1 MSIGIPSAGL
11 LLMSLAISD
20 SVNFSADRGGAWG
33 LWVWSE
39 ESERVSMALD
49 GDAEVWA

>member
-1 MSIGIPSAGL
+1 
-11 LLMSLAISD
+11 MSLAIND
-20 SVNFSADRGGAWG
+20 SVNFSADRGAWG

>member
-1 MSIGIPSAGL
+1 
-11 LLMSLAISD
+11 MSLAIND
-20 SVNFSADRGGAWG
+20 SAHFSAGSRSLG

-39 ESERVSMALD
+39 EGERYPMALD

>member
-1 MSIGIPSAGL
+1 
-11 LLMSLAISD
+11 MSLAIND
-20 SVNFSADRGGAWG
+20 SVNFSADRGGLD

>member
-1 MSIGIPSAGL
+1 
-11 LLMSLAISD
+11 MSLAIND
-20 SVNFSADRGGAWG
+20 SAHFSAGRRRGLG

-39 ESERVSMALD
+39 EGGRYPMALD